1 MRPLPTRNV
10 RWHGILAAVML
21 VSVSLNLGSSS
32 YASSRRTPIVE
43 AVNDAMPSVV
53 NIHGR
58 KTVRSEDA
66 AGTTGDH
73 FRQVNGMGTGI
84 VIDERGYVLTNHHVV
99 DGVSRIQ
106 VTLHDQRTVVAKLI
120 AHDQKSDLAV
130 IKLDVEGALP
140 LMRIGTSSDL
150 MAGET
155 VIAIGNAY
163 GYEHTVTTG
172 IISALHRT
180 VQVSD
185 EQTYRDVIQT
195 SADIN
200 PGNSGGPLL
209 NIDGEL
215 VGINVAVRIGAQG
228 IAFAIPVDQALEI
241 AAGLLN
247 SEKVGRIS
255 HGIVG
260 KTDVRE
266 SQPQFVVT
274 SLRKESPAKAT
285 GLEKGDVVV
294 AVDDLPIRR
303 ALDFERAMLRH
314 SAGESVEIQI
324 QRSGDLVKLQL
335 PISGAARKGANTVS
349 TSGGSN
355 SNSSDRTWDVLGL
368 RLEPVPGAMVQQI
381 DARFNGGLKIL
392 EVRPGSPAASQRLR
406 AGDILVGLQTWE
418 TVRLDNVTYILNR
431 PEITTGQPIRFYILR
446 GNETLFGSM
455 RVNAEMTR

>member
-1 MRPLPTRNV
+1 MRLLPTRTV
-10 RWHGILAAVML
+10 RWNGFLTAAILA
-21 VSVSLNLGSSS
+21 SVSLGGIPPT
-32 YASSRRTPIVE
+32 YASARRTPIVE
-43 AVNDAMPSVV
+43 AVNETVPSVV

-58 KTVRSEDA
+58 KTVRADDA
-66 AGTTGDH
+66 AGSSGDH

-130 IKLDVEGALP
+130 IKLDVEGTLP
-140 LMRIGTSSDL
+140 LIRIGTSSDL

-185 EQTYRDVIQT
+185 DQTYRDVIQT

-241 AAGLLN
+241 AADLMN
-247 SEKVGRIS
+247 SEKLGRIS

-260 KTDVRE
+260 KTDLKE
-266 SQPQFVVT
+266 TQPKFVVT
-274 SLRKESPAKAT
+274 NLRKDSAAKSS
-285 GLEKGDVVV
+285 GLEKGDVLVSV
-294 AVDDLPIRR
+294 GDIPVHR

-314 SAGESVEIQI
+314 SAGDSVEIQV
-324 QRSGDLVKLQL
+324 QRSGDLVKLQVPL
-335 PISGAARKGANTVS
+335 VGTSRKVPASNVAT
-349 TSGGSN
+349 N
-355 SNSSDRTWDVLGL
+355 SNSPDRTWDILGL

-392 EVRPGSPAASQRLR
+392 EVRPGSPAANQRLR
-406 AGDILVGLQTWE
+406 SGDILVGMQTWE

-431 PEITTGQPIRFYILR
+431 PEVVNGQPIRFYILR

-455 RVNAEMTR
+455 RVNLETTR